1 MAAKVWL
8 KWSALQQCQPGLD
21 TDHNGRKDQ
30 QPIFPP
36 LCGIKSERMEV
47 RILHLVLL
55 LLLAGLASCR
65 DVQGALALIL
75 SSLLEEVVDPDQANG
90 IY

>member
-1 MAAKVWL
+1 
-8 KWSALQQCQPGLD
+8 
-21 TDHNGRKDQ
+21 
-30 QPIFPP
+30 
-36 LCGIKSERMEV
+36 MEV
-47 RILHLVLL
+47 RILHSVLL

-65 DVQGALALIL
+65 DVQGALPFIS

>member
-8 KWSALQQCQPGLD
+8 DRSALQQCQPGLD
-21 TDHNGRKDQ
+21 TDHNRRKDQ
-30 QPIFPP
+30 QPLLPP
-36 LCGIKSERMEV
+36 LCGIRSERMEV

-65 DVQGALALIL
+65 DVQGALAFIS
-75 SSLLEEVVDPDQANG
+75 SSLLEEVVDPDQAIG
-90 IY
+90 IN